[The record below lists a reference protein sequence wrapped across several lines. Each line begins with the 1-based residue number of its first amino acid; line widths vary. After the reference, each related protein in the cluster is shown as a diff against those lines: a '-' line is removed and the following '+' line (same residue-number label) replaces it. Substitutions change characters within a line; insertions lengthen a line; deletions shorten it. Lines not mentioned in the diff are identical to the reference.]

1 MLQSLH
7 IQNVVLIENLSIDF
21 QSGLCA
27 LTGETGAGKSILLDS
42 LGLATGAR
50 SEARLVRKGAEQAI
64 VTAAFYVGESKLL
77 DNIFTD
83 NGLSWNAGDILLKRQ
98 VGHDGRSRAWI
109 NDQPVSI
116 GLLKEIGDMLVEYH
130 GQFETH
136 GLLNPKTHAGLLDDY
151 AGLSDK
157 LDKLSELWRHW
168 REAGKNLADA
178 RAKAEA
184 AKAEEDYIRACWE
197 ELDKLAPQSG
207 EEEHLDEQRQ
217 RLKNKASILEALD
230 SALQAIVSEEGAETT
245 SVHAAR
251 TLERLSDKLG
261 EKGDTILA
269 QLDQAVSSIREA
281 AGQIEDLAA
290 ELSEPGTSLEEIED
304 RLYALRALAR
314 KHNCLID
321 DLPQKQ
327 EEFFNALDMIDNQ
340 DGMLSKLESLEKET
354 RKAYENLADE
364 ISVLR
369 AKKGQKLDALVM
381 QELVPLKLER
391 AVFKT
396 SVERLDESGWGPK
409 GKDAI
414 RFLVAT
420 NPGSEPGPLNKIAS
434 GGEMARFML
443 ALKVILAEV
452 GTASTLVFD
461 EVDTGIGGATADAV
475 GQRLSRLGQYKQLL
489 VVTHS
494 PQVAAAASH
503 HWKVSKQGDA
513 EIKTDISVLE
523 HDERRE
529 EIARMLAG
537 AEITAEARAAAVK
550 LLERR
555 EAA

>member
-50 SEARLVRKGAEQAI
+50 SETRLVRKGAEQAI

-269 QLDQAVSSIREA
+269 QLDQAVSYIREA
-281 AGQIEDLAA
+281 AGQIEDLAS